1 MSRGPG
7 RIERAIAAILDGEAD
22 NAFTTED
29 LCERV
34 YSGVNRV
41 EKKHRVAVLR
51 AANRLVKRRDNT
63 DCWRSDNLG
72 GTRVYFNIDNV
83 MSYVMARL
91 KADNLNHYRSNDDRW
106 FLPSAMMR
114 RLQSD
119 QFRKGYVYQ
128 WSRSSEAELRAKLA
142 EGGQNHKNVVPG
154 GVWWKHTQFA
164 IAEME
169 AKRVGDTKRLEEIKA
184 ERKADWEAF
193 ERELLPGLREQL
205 SGLKG

>member
-34 YSGVNRV
+34 YPGVNRV

-51 AANRLVKRRDNT
+51 AANKLVKRRDNT
-63 DCWRSDNLG
+63 GCMRCENLG
-72 GTRVYFNIDNV
+72 STRVYFNIDNV
-83 MSYVMARL
+83 MSYAMARL
-91 KADNLNHYRSNDDRW
+91 KTDVFNHYRSNDDRW
-106 FLPSAMMR
+106 FTPRGRFRDAMGYK
-114 RLQSD
+114 
-119 QFRKGYVYQ
+119 KGYQYQ
-128 WSRSSEAELRAKLA
+128 HPRKTEAKLRAELA
-142 EGGQNHKNVVPG
+142 EGGQDHKHVVPG
-154 GVWWKHTQFA
+154 GVWWKHAQHA

-169 AKRVGDTKRLEEIKA
+169 AKRVGDTKRLEEIEA

-193 ERELLPGLREQL
+193 EQGLLAGLN
-205 SGLKG
+205 G

>member
-29 LCERV
+29 LCDRV
-34 YSGVNRV
+34 YPGVNRV

-51 AANRLVKRRDNT
+51 AANKLVKRRDNT
-63 DCWRSDNLG
+63 GCMRCENLG

-83 MSYVMARL
+83 MSHAMACL
-91 KADNLNHYRSNDDRW
+91 KADCFNRYRSKDDRW
-106 FLPSAMMR
+106 FSPSAFLR
-114 RLQSD
+114 AAKPD
-119 QFRKGYVYQ
+119 QFRKDRVYQ
-128 WSRSSEAELRAKLA
+128 WKRYSEAELRAELA
-142 EGGQNHKNVVPG
+142 EGGRNHKYVVPG
-154 GVWWKHTQFA
+154 GVWWKQTQRA

-169 AKRVGDTKRLEEIKA
+169 AKRVGDTKRLEEIEA

-193 ERELLPGLREQL
+193 EREMLPGLRESL
-205 SGLKG
+205 AGLKG